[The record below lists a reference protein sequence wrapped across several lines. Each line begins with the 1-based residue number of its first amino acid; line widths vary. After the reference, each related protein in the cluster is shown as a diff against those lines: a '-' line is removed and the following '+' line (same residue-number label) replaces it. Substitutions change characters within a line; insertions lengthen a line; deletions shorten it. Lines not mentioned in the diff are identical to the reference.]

1 MYTHINTI
9 VIVCSYCKLPY
20 IKEIVIVVYC
30 IIYSC
35 SNSDCY
41 VFRYQFVHNYF
52 QCVYDCIH
60 CAWLIFLFRKQICS
74 PVTHVILRNNMY
86 TCDSLGISLLVYID
100 TQFEF
105 LVIKSTYN

>member
-1 MYTHINTI
+1 MYLVHCSKIGIELRAGHFGPCLPHFALSMYTNINTI

-41 VFRYQFVHNYF
+41 VFRYQFV
-52 QCVYDCIH
+52 
-60 CAWLIFLFRKQICS
+60 
-74 PVTHVILRNNMY
+74 
-86 TCDSLGISLLVYID
+86 
-100 TQFEF
+100 
-105 LVIKSTYN
+105 